1 MKRKTCTETQKYKGR
16 KEQRVGRVLTRS
28 VFVISYSS
36 ATSLCHRTILFCLLS
51 IVYYLQL
58 LANTFQ
64 TSFSSSS
71 SIASVHINLF
81 GKPLSQLPRL
91 PGETGVAPPRSLS
104 PHGGAMLPP
113 SMYKQKMPHN
123 WKVFSPLH
131 LNPNPQTDV
140 LHFSTFAVSWVV
152 NFPYL
157 AHKRYWVNMCL
168 HPPVI
173 GKNWKSMSCCNR
185 DIY

>member
-36 ATSLCHRTILFCLLS
+36 ATSLCHSTILFCLLS

-71 SIASVHINLF
+71 SIASVHINFF
-81 GKPLSQLPRL
+81 GQPLSQLPRL
-91 PGETGVAPPRSLS
+91 PGETGVAPHRSLS
-104 PHGGAMLPP
+104 PHGWRHASSQHVQTEDATQLKDIFPLASEP
-113 SMYKQKMPHN
+113 K
-123 WKVFSPLH
+123 SP
-131 LNPNPQTDV
+131 N
-140 LHFSTFAVSWVV
+140 
-152 NFPYL
+152 
-157 AHKRYWVNMCL
+157 
-168 HPPVI
+168 
-173 GKNWKSMSCCNR
+173 
-185 DIY
+185 